1 MFLLFNKNSLI
12 FPIFISFFLILLQGF
27 LPTVILADGLVV
39 TCDLFLIYLT
49 WLALNKKLY
58 QIIVFAFFI
67 GMFQDLVIQPETVGL
82 YSFIKVI
89 SVYFINYLKKVASL
103 WNELSKLLYLFIVYF
118 SHYFLYHYVFINE
131 FTSIFLVYIFLESV
145 FNLIIFIICDKIFF
159 N

>member
-1 MFLLFNKNSLI
+1 MSLLFNNNSLI
-12 FPIFISFFLILLQGF
+12 VPIFISFFLILIQGF
-27 LPTVILADGLVV
+27 LPSLILTDGLVV

-67 GMFQDLVIQPETVGL
+67 GMFQDLVIQSETVGL

-131 FTSIFLVYIFLESV
+131 FTSIFLFYIFLESV

>member
-1 MFLLFNKNSLI
+1 MSLLFNNNSLI
-12 FPIFISFFLILLQGF
+12 VPIFISFFLILIQGF
-27 LPTVILADGLVV
+27 LPSLILTDGLVV

-103 WNELSKLLYLFIVYF
+103 WNELSKLLYLFIIYF

-145 FNLIIFIICDKIFF
+145 FNLIIFIIFDKIFF

>member
-1 MFLLFNKNSLI
+1 MSLLFNKNSLI
-12 FPIFISFFLILLQGF
+12 VPIFISFFLILLQGF
-27 LPTVILADGLVV
+27 LPSVILADGLVV

-67 GMFQDLVIQPETVGL
+67 GMFQDLVIQSETVGL

>member
-103 WNELSKLLYLFIVYF
+103 WNELIKLLYLFIVYF

>member
-1 MFLLFNKNSLI
+1 MSLLFNKNSLI
-12 FPIFISFFLILLQGF
+12 VPIFISFFLILLQGF
-27 LPTVILADGLVV
+27 LPSVILADGLVI

-89 SVYFINYLKKVASL
+89 SVYFINYLKKVTSL
-103 WNELSKLLYLFIVYF
+103 WNDSSKLLYLFIIYF
-118 SHYFLYHYVFINE
+118 SHYFLYHYVFIIE
-131 FTSIFLVYIFLESV
+131 FTSIFLIYIFLESV

>member
-1 MFLLFNKNSLI
+1 MSLLFNNNSLI
-12 FPIFISFFLILLQGF
+12 VPIFISFFLILIQGF
-27 LPTVILADGLVV
+27 LPSLILTDWLVV

-103 WNELSKLLYLFIVYF
+103 WNELSKLLYLFIIYF

-145 FNLIIFIICDKIFF
+145 FNLIIFIIFDKIFF

>member
-1 MFLLFNKNSLI
+1 MSLLFNNNSLI
-12 FPIFISFFLILLQGF
+12 VPIFISFFLILIQGF
-27 LPTVILADGLVV
+27 LPSLILADGLVV

-103 WNELSKLLYLFIVYF
+103 WNELSKLLYLFIIYF

-145 FNLIIFIICDKIFF
+145 FNLIIFIIFDKIFF

>member
-1 MFLLFNKNSLI
+1 MSLLFNKNSLI
-12 FPIFISFFLILLQGF
+12 VPIFISFFLILLQGF
-27 LPTVILADGLVV
+27 LPSVILADGLVV

-67 GMFQDLVIQPETVGL
+67 GMFQDLVIQSETVGL

-131 FTSIFLVYIFLESV
+131 FTSIFLFYIFLESV

>member
-1 MFLLFNKNSLI
+1 MSLLFNKNSMI
-12 FPIFISFFLILLQGF
+12 IPIFISFFLILLQGF
-27 LPTVILADGLVV
+27 LPSLILADGLVV

-67 GMFQDLVIQPETVGL
+67 GMFQDLVVQPETVGL

-89 SVYFINYLKKVASL
+89 SVYFISYLKKVTSL
-103 WNELSKLLYLFIVYF
+103 WNELSKLLYLFSIYF

>member
-12 FPIFISFFLILLQGF
+12 FPIFISFFLILIQGF
-27 LPTVILADGLVV
+27 LPSLILADGLVV

-67 GMFQDLVIQPETVGL
+67 GMFQDLVIQSETVGL